1 MMTKSDFQ
9 DGSFAILFQKIN
21 MARPPKTDR
30 NKELVKMR
38 KSDPAY
44 YSYRKLAEI
53 FKLSHITV
61 REIYKRETESEKV
74 RC

>member
-1 MMTKSDFQ
+1 
-9 DGSFAILFQKIN
+9 

-38 KSDPAY
+38 KSDPVY

-61 REIYKRETESEKV
+61 REIYKRETENEKV